1 MAACDTEASSFPLL
15 SGCPSNGEYFLVG
28 NAIGGSGVG
37 LYARRP
43 YSSVIS
49 CILGSLKF
57 GFLQFKIGQSGSP
70 MNSGDTVLTINQ
82 INIVQ
87 FSAFVVLDGSVLPQ
101 SDNTQIS
108 YTIAYNTNDIVIAF
122 NQGVSNNQ
130 TYSVYYAYIGSG
142 SVPVVPSGYNSG
154 NSIQNGTGTQLQF
167 IIPHGLGTIPSF
179 ISADAGSSD
188 AVGIASRTADATNI
202 YVNYGSAPPIGAGN
216 VIIYWSARA

>member
-1 MAACDTEASSFPLL
+1 MADCDQEASGLPLL
-15 SGCPSNGEYFLVG
+15 TGCPTDSEYFLVG
-28 NAIGGSGVG
+28 NAVGGLG
-37 LYARRP
+37 LGQYGRR
-43 YSSVIS
+43 VWADVKA

-57 GFLQFKIGQSGSP
+57 GLLQFKIGQSGSP
-70 MNSGDTVLTINQ
+70 LAAGETVLTINQ
-82 INIVQ
+82 TNIVQ
-87 FSAFVVLDGSVLPQ
+87 FSAFVVLDGAVLPQ

-130 TYSVYYAYIGSG
+130 TYGVYYAYIGSG
-142 SVPVVPSGYNSG
+142 SVPIVPSGYNSG
-154 NSIQNGTGTQLQF
+154 NSIQSGTGTQLQF
-167 IIPHGLGTIPSF
+167 IIPHGLGTTPSF

-202 YVNYGSAPPIGAGN
+202 YVNYGAAPPLGAGN